1 MPLTKKNIT
10 NRLYLLSL
18 FLVLISFFIVFKLVD
33 LQISQGDY
41 YINISENR
49 EFKNIEIPANRGN
62 IYSDNGELL
71 ASSVP
76 KYTIRFDALAP
87 TDIIFE
93 QNISLLSTE
102 LSKHFDK
109 SEQYF
114 LEKLKRARTNKNRFV
129 LIARNLGYQDFQ
141 KIKSFPLFKLGGY
154 KGGLIVE
161 QFTQRDY
168 PIGGIAQSEISFIIS
183 LLMVLYD
190 VENLGQKNLGKFM
203 AIKNEKR

>member
-62 IYSDNGELL
+62 IYSDDGELL

-76 KYTIRFDALAP
+76 KYTIRFDAVAP

-114 LEKLKRARTNKNRFV
+114 LEKLKRARTN
-129 LIARNLGYQDFQ
+129 
-141 KIKSFPLFKLGGY
+141 
-154 KGGLIVE
+154 
-161 QFTQRDY
+161 
-168 PIGGIAQSEISFIIS
+168 
-183 LLMVLYD
+183 
-190 VENLGQKNLGKFM
+190 
-203 AIKNEKR
+203 

>member
-18 FLVLISFFIVFKLVD
+18 FLVLISFFIVFKLVN

-76 KYTIRFDALAP
+76 KYTIRFDAVAP
-87 TDIIFE
+87 NQRIFE
-93 QNISLLSTE
+93 QNINLLSTE

-109 SEQYF
+109 SDQYF
-114 LEKLKRARTNKNRFV
+114 LEKLKSARTNKNRFV
-129 LIARNLGYQDFQ
+129 LIARNLGYQEFE

-168 PIGGIAQSEISFIIS
+168 PIGGIAQRTVGYER
-183 LLMVLYD
+183 YD
-190 VENLGQKNLGKFM
+190 DFGNSMRPGLDDDD
-203 AIKNEKR
+203 